1 MRNFLTN
8 HSAGG
13 SYGEA
18 IGCID
23 TPVSLFDYASR
34 FFLSLADNTGDRH
47 ILSSAQVEN
56 QRDRSVLAQ
65 LIASVVAPEKATAL
79 SEALLEEFGS
89 IGRILSESEEALRRV
104 LGSQDAVITLL
115 MATEKLFMAQLQ
127 NELPKKLISATDEK
141 LIRYLQVSMGSLAT
155 ETMRVLFLDNANH
168 LINDQVFGQGS
179 PSKVIVQPRSIL
191 KRALELN
198 ASAIILVHNHPGG
211 DVQPSQS
218 DVKFTM
224 LIKIL
229 CRELEIKLHDH
240 IVIAGNKWSSFR
252 KMKLL

>member
-1 MRNFLTN
+1 MRNIPPN
-8 HSAGG
+8 HFVGG
-13 SYGEA
+13 PFGQA
-18 IGCID
+18 DGCID
-23 TPVSLFDYASR
+23 TPASLFDHASR
-34 FFLSLADNTGDRH
+34 FFLSLARDSSDRNL
-47 ILSSAQVEN
+47 LSSAQVEN

-65 LIASVVAPEKATAL
+65 LIASVAPEKAAIL
-79 SEALLEEFGS
+79 SDALLTEFGS

-104 LGSQDAVITLL
+104 LGSHEAVINLL

-127 NELPKKLISATDEK
+127 NDLPKRLVSATDEK
-141 LIRYLQVSMGSLAT
+141 LISYLQGSMGSLAN

-168 LINDQVFGQGS
+168 LLKDQEFGSGS
-179 PSKVIVQPRSIL
+179 PNKIIVQPRSIL

-198 ASAIILVHNHPGG
+198 ACALILVHNHPGG
-211 DVQPSQS
+211 DMQPSQS

-224 LIKIL
+224 LIKTL

-240 IVIAGNKWSSFR
+240 IIIAGNSWSSFR

>member
-1 MRNFLTN
+1 MSSTEIANQ
-8 HSAGG
+8 
-13 SYGEA
+13 
-18 IGCID
+18 
-23 TPVSLFDYASR
+23 
-34 FFLSLADNTGDRH
+34 GDR
-47 ILSSAQVEN
+47 SA
-56 QRDRSVLAQ
+56 LAQ
-65 LIASVVAPEKATAL
+65 LIASVAPNEAAAL
-79 SEALLEEFGS
+79 SDALLKEFGS
-89 IGRILSESEEALRRV
+89 IGRILSESEEALRRI
-104 LGSQDAVITLL
+104 LGSQNAVINLL
-115 MATEKLFMAQLQ
+115 MATEQLLLAQLQ

-141 LIRYLQVSMGSLAT
+141 LIRYLQASMGSLAT

-168 LINDQVFGQGS
+168 LINDQVFGHGS

-211 DVQPSQS
+211 DVQPSKS

-240 IVIAGNKWSSFR
+240 IVIGDKKWSSFR